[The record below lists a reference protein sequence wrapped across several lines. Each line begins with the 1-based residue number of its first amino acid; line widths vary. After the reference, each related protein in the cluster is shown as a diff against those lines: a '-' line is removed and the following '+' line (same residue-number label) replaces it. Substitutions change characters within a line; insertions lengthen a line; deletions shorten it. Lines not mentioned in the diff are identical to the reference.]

1 MNTLE
6 PRNFKHLPLFYRP
19 KQSVKVSKGFAKKVR
34 GISHLGG
41 RADDENIANVSMT
54 MDEMR
59 QLTPSVFLQRQ
70 PRAGGE
76 VLGLRKKTQ
85 KKRTALDGK
94 KKKGMWLSKRVYKWT
109 RKY

>member
-6 PRNFKHLPLFYRP
+6 PRNFKHLPIFYRP

-34 GISHLGG
+34 GIARDGG

-59 QLTPSVFLQRQ
+59 QLTPSVFIN
-70 PRAGGE
+70 
-76 VLGLRKKTQ
+76 RKKTQ
-85 KKRTALDGK
+85 KKRTVLGGK
-94 KKKGMWLSKRVYKWT
+94 KKKGMWLSKRVYKWM